1 MMDQGK
7 GLEQAR
13 RLMDQYWAATLALRQ
28 RAGSEEVHGYRI
40 ATRRLLALLAPM
52 QRDVITVR

>member
-13 RLMDQYWAATLALRQ
+13 RLMEQYWAATLAFAS
-28 RAGSEEVHGYRI
+28 AGGIGGGPWLPDCDPSPVGPARP
-40 ATRRLLALLAPM
+40 LASP
-52 QRDVITVR
+52 DP

>member
-13 RLMDQYWAATLALRQ
+13 CLMDQYWAATLALRQ
-28 RAGSEEVHGYRI
+28 RA
-40 ATRRLLALLAPM
+40 
-52 QRDVITVR
+52 